1 MPAVATHYLFG
12 QDVYRVLMKKNL
24 KIAEIIK
31 NNKKDY
37 NLGLQGPDPL
47 FYFRPYS
54 KNYVTEYGSE
64 IHHLGGYLF
73 LDDAL
78 EVLKKE
84 RLKRDVFPEYPN
96 NFDRILAYILGFINH
111 YTLDSNA
118 HPVINE
124 LVEYDMVNHMKLEA
138 ELDRE
143 MLLRKVLEID
153 AKKRREKYLK
163 KQSKK
168 ANKEG
173 KEINAI
179 STFTMDF
186 YSPIPSVKPQEIERH
201 KFIEY
206 QKGLPEALKNIYPA
220 ISVKDIKESFDS
232 FVKYTKMLY
241 APMGLNVKLLK
252 LVEFSIGKS
261 EKFSSLAI
269 TPKRYIDQVQNAR
282 EIIPIYHASI
292 EDAVDNI
299 ANFWNA
305 LFYDVELSEEFD
317 KSFS

>member
-1 MPAVATHYLFG
+1 MPAIGTHYLFG
-12 QDVYRVLMKKNL
+12 QDVYRLLMKKNL

-64 IHHLGGYLF
+64 IHQLGGYLF

-78 EVLKKE
+78 AVLKKE

-96 NFDRILAYILGFINH
+96 DFDRILAYILGFINH
-111 YTLDSNA
+111 YTLDAAA
-118 HPVINE
+118 HPIINE
-124 LVEYDMVNHMKLEA
+124 LAEHNIINHMKLEA

-143 MLLRKVLEID
+143 MLLRRVLDID
-153 AKKRREKYLK
+153 AKKRREKYIAK
-163 KQSKK
+163 ATKK
-168 ANKEG
+168 AIKAG
-173 KEINAI
+173 MDTKAI
-179 STFTMDF
+179 STITADF

-206 QKGLPEALKNIYPA
+206 AKGLPEALKSIYPA

-241 APMGLNVKLLK
+241 APMGLNMKLLK

-269 TPKRYIDQVQNAR
+269 TPKRYMDQVHNAR
-282 EIIPIYHASI
+282 TIIPVYYASI
-292 EDAVDNI
+292 EDAADNI
-299 ANFWNA
+299 INFWNA
-305 LFYDVELSEEFD
+305 LFYDIELSEEFD
-317 KSFS
+317 KSF